1 MSRFFFGLF
10 LISLLL
16 VSLLGACTSSKTD
29 ESMSLPVV
37 FREAQKLY
45 DEEDYLGAQLELS
58 KLTYTSRATEY
69 EDDVQF
75 LLGMSYF
82 KSDQFL
88 LAIDAFQTLMRNVP
102 SSPYAQEAYFQIA
115 ECYYKMSPEPQLDQ
129 DYTRR
134 AIIQYQGYID
144 TYPLPDSTGVAE
156 EIAEAQELLKNVQET
171 DKKAQVEDV
180 IRRLQNKSKHFER
193 VKIAEERIRVCRE
206 KLAKKLFDAA
216 EQYVQL
222 QAYRAATMYY
232 EEVLSKFGDTKYAE
246 PALIGKIEALII
258 REKWDDA
265 EYDINRYADAFPE
278 KRVRVEQMRKKMSD
292 AIAASKQAQIA
303 ED

>member
-1 MSRFFFGLF
+1 LAHAPHQKLMKRS
-10 LISLLL
+10 
-16 VSLLGACTSSKTD
+16 
-29 ESMSLPVV
+29 SLPVV
-37 FREAQKLY
+37 FREAQKCMTKKIIS
-45 DEEDYLGAQLELS
+45 AHRLELS
-58 KLTYTSRATEY
+58 KLTYISRATEY

-82 KSDQFL
+82 KSEQFL

-102 SSPYAQEAYFQIA
+102 NSPYVQEAYFQIA
-115 ECYYKMSPEPQLDQ
+115 ECYYKMSPVPQLDQ

-134 AIIQYQGYID
+134 AVIQYQGYID
-144 TYPLPDSTGVAE
+144 TYPIPDSTGVAE
-156 EIAEAQELLKNVQET
+156 EIAEAQELLKTVQET

-180 IRRLQNKSKHFER
+180 IRRLQNKLKHLER
-193 VKIAEERIRVCRE
+193 VKIAEERIKICRE
-206 KLAKKLFDAA
+206 KLAKKIFDAA
-216 EQYVQL
+216 EQYIQL

-246 PALIGKIEALII
+246 PALRGKIDALII
-258 REKWDDA
+258 REKWEDA

-278 KRVRVEQMRKKMSD
+278 RRTVIEAMRKKMND
-292 AIAASKQAQIA
+292 AITASKQAQLA

>member
-1 MSRFFFGLF
+1 MSRFLFGLF
-10 LISLLL
+10 LVLLA
-16 VSLLGACTSSKTD
+16 GACTSSKTD
-29 ESMSLPVV
+29 ETASLPVV
-37 FREAQKLY
+37 FREAQKMY
-45 DEEDYLGAQLELS
+45 DEGDYYGAQLELS

-82 KSDQFL
+82 KSEQFL

-102 SSPYAQEAYFQIA
+102 NSPFAQEAYFQIA

-134 AIIQYQGYID
+134 AVIQYQGYID
-144 TYPLPDSTGVAE
+144 TYPIPDSTGVAQ
-156 EIAEAQELLKNVQET
+156 EIAEAQELLKTVQET

-180 IRRLQNKSKHFER
+180 IRRLQNKLKHLER
-193 VKIAEERIRVCRE
+193 VKIAEAHIKICRE
-206 KLAKKLFDAA
+206 KLAKKIFDAA
-216 EQYVQL
+216 EQYIQL

-246 PALIGKIEALII
+246 PALRGKIEALII
-258 REKWDDA
+258 REKWEDA

-278 KRVRVEQMRKKMSD
+278 RRTVIETMRKKMND
-292 AIAASKQAQIA
+292 AITASKQAQIA

>member
-1 MSRFFFGLF
+1 MSRFLFGLF
-10 LISLLL
+10 LALL
-16 VSLLGACTSSKTD
+16 VGACTSSKID
-29 ESMSLPVV
+29 EGASLPVA
-37 FREAQKLY
+37 FREAQKMY

-82 KSDQFL
+82 KSEQYL

-115 ECYYKMSPEPQLDQ
+115 ECYYKLSPEPQLDQ

-134 AIIQYQGYID
+134 AVIQYQGYID
-144 TYPLPDSTGVAE
+144 TYPIPDSTGVAE
-156 EIAEAQELLKNVQET
+156 EIAEARELLKTVQET
-171 DKKAQVEDV
+171 DKKAQVQDV
-180 IRRLQNKSKHFER
+180 IRRLENKLKHFER
-193 VKIAEERIRVCRE
+193 VKIAEERIAVCRN

-246 PALIGKIEALII
+246 PALIGKIDALII
-258 REKWDDA
+258 REKWEDA
-265 EYDINRYADAFPE
+265 EYDINRYAEAFPE
-278 KRVRVEQMRKKMSD
+278 KRARVEQMRKKMND
-292 AIAASKQAQIA
+292 AIAAAEQAQLA

>member
-1 MSRFFFGLF
+1 MLRVLF
-10 LISLLL
+10 SVLLAVL
-16 VSLLGACTSSKTD
+16 MGACASYKID
-29 ESMSLPVV
+29 DGAPLHVI
-37 FREAQKLY
+37 FHEAQRLY
-45 DEEDYLGAQLELS
+45 DEGDYLGAQLSLS
-58 KLTYTSRATEY
+58 RLTYTSRATEY

-82 KSDQFL
+82 KSEQYL

-115 ECYYKMSPEPQLDQ
+115 ECYYKLSPEPQLDQ

-144 TYPLPDSTGVAE
+144 TYPIPDSIGIAE
-156 EIAEAQELLKNVQET
+156 EIAEAKELLKNVQ
-171 DKKAQVEDV
+171 DSAKKAQVEEI
-180 IRRLQNKSKHFER
+180 IRRLENKLKHIER
-193 VKIAEERIRVCRE
+193 VKIAEERIAKCRE

-258 REKWDDA
+258 REKWEDA

-278 KRVRVEQMRKKMSD
+278 RRARIEQMRKKMND
-292 AIAASKQAQIA
+292 AIAASKQAQVA

>member
-1 MSRFFFGLF
+1 MSRFFFGVL
-10 LISLLL
+10 LISL
-16 VSLLGACTSSKTD
+16 VSACTSSKID
-29 ESMSLPVV
+29 ETASLPVV
-37 FREAQKLY
+37 FREAQKMY
-45 DEEDYLGAQLELS
+45 DEEDYLGAQLALS

-88 LAIDAFQTLMRNVP
+88 LSIDAFQTLMRNVP

-115 ECYYKMSPEPQLDQ
+115 ECYYRMSPESQLDQ
-129 DYTRR
+129 EYTRR
-134 AIIQYQGYID
+134 AIIQFQGYID
-144 TYPLPDSTGVAE
+144 TYPIPDSTGVAK
-156 EIAEAQELLKNVQET
+156 EIAEANELLKMVQGT

-180 IRRLQNKSKHFER
+180 IRRLQNKAKQFEKVR
-193 VKIAEERIRVCRE
+193 LAESRITICRE
-206 KLAKKLFDAA
+206 KLAKKIFDAA
-216 EQYVQL
+216 EQYIQL
-222 QAYRAATMYY
+222 QAYRAATIYY

-246 PALIGKIEALII
+246 PALMGKIDALII

-278 KRVRVEQMRKKMSD
+278 RRAYIEQMRKKMND
-292 AIAASKQAQIA
+292 AIAASKQSQIV

>member
-1 MSRFFFGLF
+1 MSRVLLGLF
-10 LISLLL
+10 LVLF
-16 VSLLGACTSSKTD
+16 VSACTSSKTD
-29 ESMSLPVV
+29 ENASIPVI
-37 FREAQKLY
+37 FREAQKMY
-45 DEEDYLGAQLELS
+45 DEGDYLGAQLELS

-82 KSDQFL
+82 KSEQYL

-144 TYPLPDSTGVAE
+144 TYPIPDSAGVAE
-156 EIAEAQELLKNVQET
+156 EIAEAQELLKSVQET

-180 IRRLQNKSKHFER
+180 IRRLQNKLKQFEK
-193 VKIAEERIRVCRE
+193 VKIAEERIAICRN

-246 PALIGKIEALII
+246 PALRGKIDALII

-278 KRVRVEQMRKKMSD
+278 RRTIVEQMRKKMND
-292 AIAASKQAQIA
+292 AITASKQAQLA
-303 ED
+303 EE

>member
-1 MSRFFFGLF
+1 MSRVLLGLF
-10 LISLLL
+10 LVLF
-16 VSLLGACTSSKTD
+16 VSACTSSKTD
-29 ESMSLPVV
+29 ENASIPVI
-37 FREAQKLY
+37 FREAQKMY
-45 DEEDYLGAQLELS
+45 DEGDYLGAQLELS

-82 KSDQFL
+82 KSEQYL

-144 TYPLPDSTGVAE
+144 TYPIPDSAGVAE
-156 EIAEAQELLKNVQET
+156 EIAEAQELLKTVQET

-180 IRRLQNKSKHFER
+180 IRRLQNKLKQFER
-193 VKIAEERIRVCRE
+193 VKIAEERIAICRN

-246 PALIGKIEALII
+246 PALRGKIDALII
-258 REKWDDA
+258 REKWEDA

-278 KRVRVEQMRKKMSD
+278 RRTIVEQMRKKMND
-292 AIAASKQAQIA
+292 AITASKQAQLA
-303 ED
+303 EE

>member
-1 MSRFFFGLF
+1 MSRVLLGLF
-10 LISLLL
+10 LVLF
-16 VSLLGACTSSKTD
+16 VSACTSSKTD
-29 ESMSLPVV
+29 ENASIPVI
-37 FREAQKLY
+37 FREAQKMY
-45 DEEDYLGAQLELS
+45 DEGDYLGAQLELS

-82 KSDQFL
+82 KSEQYL
-88 LAIDAFQTLMRNVP
+88 LAVDAFQTLMRNVP

-144 TYPLPDSTGVAE
+144 TYPIPDSAGVAE
-156 EIAEAQELLKNVQET
+156 EIAEAQELLKTVQET

-180 IRRLQNKSKHFER
+180 IRRLQNKLKQFEK
-193 VKIAEERIRVCRE
+193 VKIAEERIAICRN

-246 PALIGKIEALII
+246 PALRGKIDALII

-278 KRVRVEQMRKKMSD
+278 RRTIVEQMRKKMND
-292 AIAASKQAQIA
+292 AIAASKQAQLA
-303 ED
+303 EE

>member
-1 MSRFFFGLF
+1 MSRILLG
-10 LISLLL
+10 LLL
-16 VSLLGACTSSKTD
+16 ALFVSACSSSKTD
-29 ESMSLPVV
+29 ENASLPIV

-45 DEEDYLGAQLELS
+45 DEGDYLGAQLELS

-82 KSDQFL
+82 KSEQYL
-88 LAIDAFQTLMRNVP
+88 LAIDAFQTLLRNVP

-115 ECYYKMSPEPQLDQ
+115 ESYYKMSPVPQLDQ

-134 AIIQYQGYID
+134 ALIQFQGYID
-144 TYPLPDSTGVAE
+144 TYPIPDSTGVAE
-156 EIAEAQELLKNVQET
+156 EIAEAQELLKTVQET

-180 IRRLQNKSKHFER
+180 IRRLQNKLKQFEK
-193 VKIAEERIRVCRE
+193 VKIAEERIATCRK
-206 KLAKKLFDAA
+206 KLAQKIFEAA

-222 QAYRAATMYY
+222 QAYRAATIYY
-232 EEVLSKFGDTKYAE
+232 EEVLSKFGDTQYAE
-246 PALIGKIEALII
+246 PALRGKIDALII

-278 KRVRVEQMRKKMSD
+278 RRTIVEQMRKKMND
-292 AIAASKQAQIA
+292 AIAASKKAQLA
-303 ED
+303 EE

>member
-1 MSRFFFGLF
+1 MSRFLFG
-10 LISLLL
+10 LLL
-16 VSLLGACTSSKTD
+16 VVLLGACASSKTD
-29 ESMSLPVV
+29 ETASLPVI
-37 FREAQKLY
+37 FREAQKMY
-45 DEEDYLGAQLELS
+45 DEGDYYGAQLELS

-82 KSDQFL
+82 KSEQFL

-102 SSPYAQEAYFQIA
+102 NSPYAQEAYFMIA
-115 ECYYKMSPEPQLDQ
+115 ECYYKMSPVPQLDQ

-134 AIIQYQGYID
+134 AVIQYQGYID
-144 TYPLPDSTGVAE
+144 TYPIPDSTGVAE
-156 EIAEAQELLKNVQET
+156 EIAEAKELLKTVQET

-180 IRRLQNKSKHFER
+180 IRRLQNKLKHLER
-193 VKIAEERIRVCRE
+193 VKIAEERIKICRE
-206 KLAKKLFDAA
+206 KLAKKIFDAA
-216 EQYVQL
+216 EQYIQL
-222 QAYRAATMYY
+222 QAYRAATIYY

-246 PALIGKIEALII
+246 PALRGKIDALII
-258 REKWDDA
+258 REKWEDA

-278 KRVRVEQMRKKMSD
+278 RRTVIEAMRKKMND
-292 AIAASKQAQIA
+292 AITASKQAQIA

>member
-1 MSRFFFGLF
+1 MSRVLLGLF
-10 LISLLL
+10 LVLF
-16 VSLLGACTSSKTD
+16 VSACTSSKTD
-29 ESMSLPVV
+29 ENASIPVI
-37 FREAQKLY
+37 FREAQKMY
-45 DEEDYLGAQLELS
+45 DEGDYLGAQLELS

-88 LAIDAFQTLMRNVP
+88 LAIDAFQTLLRNVP

-115 ECYYKMSPEPQLDQ
+115 ECYYNMSPVAQLDQ

-144 TYPLPDSTGVAE
+144 TYPIPDSSGVAE
-156 EIAEAQELLKNVQET
+156 EIAEAQELLKTVQET

-180 IRRLQNKSKHFER
+180 IRRLQNKLKQFEKVR
-193 VKIAEERIRVCRE
+193 IAETRIKICRE
-206 KLAKKLFDAA
+206 KLAKKIFEAA
-216 EQYVQL
+216 EQYIQL

-246 PALIGKIEALII
+246 PALRGKIDALII
-258 REKWDDA
+258 REKWEDA

-278 KRVRVEQMRKKMSD
+278 RKSIIAQLRKKMND
-292 AIAASKQAQIA
+292 AIVASKQAQIA

>member
-1 MSRFFFGLF
+1 MSRFFFGV
-10 LISLLL
+10 LL
-16 VSLLGACTSSKTD
+16 VSLVSACTSSKTD
-29 ESMSLPVV
+29 ETLSLPVV
-37 FREAQKLY
+37 FREAQKMY

-82 KSDQFL
+82 KSEQYL

-102 SSPYAQEAYFQIA
+102 NSPYAQDAYFQIA

-134 AIIQYQGYID
+134 AIIQFQGYID
-144 TYPLPDSTGVAE
+144 TYPIPDSIGVAE
-156 EIAEAQELLKNVQET
+156 EIAEAQELLKTVQET

-180 IRRLQNKSKHFER
+180 IRRLQNKLRQFER
-193 VKIAEERIRVCRE
+193 VRLAEARIKVCRE
-206 KLAKKLFDAA
+206 KLAKKIFDAA

-246 PALIGKIEALII
+246 PALLGKINALII
-258 REKWDDA
+258 REKWEDA

-278 KRVRVEQMRKKMSD
+278 KQATVEQMRKKMNN
-292 AIAASKQAQIA
+292 AITSAKQAQIA
-303 ED
+303 EE

>member
-1 MSRFFFGLF
+1 MSRFFFGV
-10 LISLLL
+10 LL
-16 VSLLGACTSSKTD
+16 VSLVSACTSSKTD
-29 ESMSLPVV
+29 ETSSLPVV
-37 FREAQKLY
+37 FREAQKMY

-88 LAIDAFQTLMRNVP
+88 LSIDAFQTLMRNVP

-115 ECYYKMSPEPQLDQ
+115 ECYYRMSPESQLDQ

-134 AIIQYQGYID
+134 AVIQFQGYID
-144 TYPLPDSTGVAE
+144 TYPIPDSTGVSE
-156 EIAEAQELLKNVQET
+156 EIAEANELLKTVQET

-180 IRRLQNKSKHFER
+180 IRRLQNKAKQFEKVR
-193 VKIAEERIRVCRE
+193 LAESRITICRE
-206 KLAKKLFDAA
+206 KLAKKIFDAA
-216 EQYVQL
+216 EQYIQL

-246 PALIGKIEALII
+246 SALMGKIDALII

-278 KRVRVEQMRKKMSD
+278 RRADIEQMRKKMND
-292 AIAASKQAQIA
+292 AIAASKQSQIV

>member
-1 MSRFFFGLF
+1 MSRFLFG
-10 LISLLL
+10 LLL
-16 VSLLGACTSSKTD
+16 VVLLGACASSKTD
-29 ESMSLPVV
+29 ETSSLPVV
-37 FREAQKLY
+37 FREAQKMY
-45 DEEDYLGAQLELS
+45 DEEDYYGAQLELS

-82 KSDQFL
+82 KSEQFL

-102 SSPYAQEAYFQIA
+102 NSPYTQEAYFMIA
-115 ECYYKMSPEPQLDQ
+115 ECYYKMSPVPQLDQ

-134 AIIQYQGYID
+134 AVIQYQGYID
-144 TYPLPDSTGVAE
+144 TYPIPDSTGVAE
-156 EIAEAQELLKNVQET
+156 EIAEAKELLKTVQET

-180 IRRLQNKSKHFER
+180 IRRLQNKLKHLER
-193 VKIAEERIRVCRE
+193 VKIAEEHIKICRE
-206 KLAKKLFDAA
+206 KLAKKIFDAA
-216 EQYVQL
+216 EQYIQL

-258 REKWDDA
+258 REKWEDA

-278 KRVRVEQMRKKMSD
+278 RRTVIETMRKKMNNALS
-292 AIAASKQAQIA
+292 ASKQAQLA

>member
-1 MSRFFFGLF
+1 MSRFLFGLF
-10 LISLLL
+10 LALL
-16 VSLLGACTSSKTD
+16 VGACTSSKID
-29 ESMSLPVV
+29 EGASLPVA
-37 FREAQKLY
+37 FREAQKMY
-45 DEEDYLGAQLELS
+45 DEGDYLGAQLELS

-82 KSDQFL
+82 KSEQYL
-88 LAIDAFQTLMRNVP
+88 LAVDAFQTLMRNVP

-134 AIIQYQGYID
+134 AIMQFQGYID
-144 TYPLPDSTGVAE
+144 TYPIPDSTGVSE
-156 EIAEAQELLKNVQET
+156 EIAEAQELLKTVQET

-180 IRRLQNKSKHFER
+180 IRRLQNKLKHLER
-193 VKIAEERIRVCRE
+193 VKIAEERIAVCRN
-206 KLAKKLFDAA
+206 KLAKKLFEAA

-258 REKWDDA
+258 REKWEDA

-278 KRVRVEQMRKKMSD
+278 KRARVEQMRKKMND
-292 AIAASKQAQIA
+292 AMTSSKQAQIA

>member
-1 MSRFFFGLF
+1 MLFRMLRLLFGLF
-10 LISLLL
+10 L
-16 VSLLGACTSSKTD
+16 VSLLGACTSSKID
-29 ESMSLPVV
+29 EGASLPVV

-82 KSDQFL
+82 KSEQYL
-88 LAIDAFQTLMRNVP
+88 LAIDAFQTLLRNVP

-115 ECYYKMSPEPQLDQ
+115 ESYYKMSPEPQLDQ

-134 AIIQYQGYID
+134 AVIQYQGYID
-144 TYPLPDSTGVAE
+144 TYPIPDSTGVSE
-156 EIAEAQELLKNVQET
+156 EIAEAQELLKTVQET

-180 IRRLQNKSKHFER
+180 IRRLRNKLKQFER
-193 VKIAEERIRVCRE
+193 ARIAESRITICRE
-206 KLAKKLFDAA
+206 KLAKKIFDAA
-216 EQYVQL
+216 EQYVHL
-222 QAYRAATMYY
+222 QAYRAATIYY

-246 PALIGKIEALII
+246 PALIGKIDALII
-258 REKWDDA
+258 REKWEDA
-265 EYDINRYADAFPE
+265 QYDIKRYADAFPE
-278 KRVRVEQMRKKMSD
+278 RRANIEQMRKKMND
-292 AIAASKQAQIA
+292 AIAASKQAQIV

>member
-1 MSRFFFGLF
+1 MSRFLFGV
-10 LISLLL
+10 LL
-16 VSLLGACTSSKTD
+16 VSLVSACTSSKTD
-29 ESMSLPVV
+29 ETSSLPVV
-37 FREAQKLY
+37 FREAQKMY

-88 LAIDAFQTLMRNVP
+88 LSIDAFQTLMRNVP

-115 ECYYKMSPEPQLDQ
+115 ECYYRMSPESQLDQ

-134 AIIQYQGYID
+134 AVIQFQGYID
-144 TYPLPDSTGVAE
+144 TYPIPDSTGVSE
-156 EIAEAQELLKNVQET
+156 EIAEANELLKTVQET

-180 IRRLQNKSKHFER
+180 IRRLQNKAKQFEKVR
-193 VKIAEERIRVCRE
+193 LAESRITICRE
-206 KLAKKLFDAA
+206 KLAKKIFDAA
-216 EQYVQL
+216 EQYIQL

-246 PALIGKIEALII
+246 SALMGKIDALII

-278 KRVRVEQMRKKMSD
+278 RRADIEQMRKKMND
-292 AIAASKQAQIA
+292 AIAASKQSQIV

>member
-1 MSRFFFGLF
+1 MHRFSF
-10 LISLLL
+10 IVAL
-16 VSLLGACTSSKTD
+16 VALSSACASSKDDAGT
-29 ESMSLPVV
+29 SLPVA

-45 DEEDYLGAQLELS
+45 DEEDYYGAQLELS
-58 KLTYTSRATEY
+58 KLAYSSRATEY

-82 KSDQFL
+82 KSEQFL
-88 LAIDAFQTLMRNVP
+88 LAIDAFQTLLRNVP
-102 SSPYAQEAYFQIA
+102 ASPYAQDAYFQIA
-115 ECYYKMSPEPQLDQ
+115 ECYYKLSPVPQLDQ

-134 AIIQYQGYID
+134 AIAQYQGYID
-144 TYPLPDSTGVAE
+144 TYPTPDSASVAR
-156 EIAEAQELLKNVQET
+156 EIAEAQELLKTVQGTE
-171 DKKAQVEDV
+171 KKSQVEDV
-180 IRRLQNKSKHFER
+180 IRRLQAKLKHLDR
-193 VKIAEERIRVCRE
+193 VRLADERIRICRE
-206 KLAKKLFDAA
+206 KLAQKVFEAA

-246 PALIGKIEALII
+246 PALRGKIETLII

-278 KRVRVEQMRKKMSD
+278 RKAFVEAARRKLKT
-292 AIAASKQAQIA
+292 AIETAQAQAKEQANA
-303 ED
+303 E